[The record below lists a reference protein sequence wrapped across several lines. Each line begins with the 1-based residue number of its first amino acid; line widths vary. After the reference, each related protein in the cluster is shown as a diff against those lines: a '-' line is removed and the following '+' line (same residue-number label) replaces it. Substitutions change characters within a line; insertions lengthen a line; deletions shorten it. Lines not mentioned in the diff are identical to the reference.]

1 METRFSL
8 CGLNCDLCRCIWA
21 AIVPAAEAEQATRA
35 ALWLSA
41 PWSTGASSFVGSA
54 GSIPAPLRWHR
65 RLGFLC
71 PSPEPTAGH
80 RQVRELGLEAYLA
93 QLGEKRAILDALLAR
108 FNDGRRKTLFNT
120 AVYLLPLED
129 LQSVMADLNSRTELA
144 GQSVKERALAAV
156 ELVQQAADR
165 RGVSL
170 KLNKKPKRVIPW
182 RLPG

>member
-1 METRFSL
+1 MLGVPGVSL
-8 CGLNCDLCRCIWA
+8 
-21 AIVPAAEAEQATRA
+21 P
-35 ALWLSA
+35 
-41 PWSTGASSFVGSA
+41 
-54 GSIPAPLRWHR
+54 PLRWHR

-80 RQVRELGLEAYLA
+80 RQGPGTGAGAYLA
-93 QLGEKRAILDALLAR
+93 QLGEKRAILDSLLAR

-170 KLNKKPKRVIPW
+170 KLNKKPKK
-182 RLPG
+182 G